1 MAKPLET
8 KCQQIH
14 NCHLLSH
21 PVPPQPRSGGGTES
35 AKLAQALSLI
45 PPGSWDQALPRVLP
59 SLYLFLRS
67 ATRSAGERYAL
78 PQEKSSSLLALP
90 VRRGEPEQWE
100 LSIPIFLCHSA
111 YFLIP
116 KMKLQLHWMDVLKCK
131 PPEMGKCW
139 LVNCLLSPCSDA
151 ILYSLNFSALSL
163 SKGESATC
171 LLLFFLLKLSL
182 VNAPPYASLNWHL
195 LQLPWATGLESP
207 KNKTL

>member
-21 PVPPQPRSGGGTES
+21 PAPPPAPIRGRHRVSKTHSTG
-35 AKLAQALSLI
+35 ASLI
-45 PPGSWDQALPRVLP
+45 PPGSWGQVLPRVLP

-67 ATRSAGERYAL
+67 ATRSAGECYAL

-90 VRRGEPEQWE
+90 VRRGEPEQQE

-151 ILYSLNFSALSL
+151 ILYTLNFSALSL

-171 LLLFFLLKLSL
+171 LLLFFCTSC
-182 VNAPPYASLNWHL
+182 PWWM
-195 LQLPWATGLESP
+195 LPHMFL
-207 KNKTL
+207 